1 MTSKNR
7 KQPVTLKDVAEAVGY
22 SVNTVSRALREKD
35 DISKKTR
42 ERIKHTA
49 IELGYISNAA
59 ATSLRLGYTSTI
71 AVILGDISN
80 PHFAII
86 MKEIEDR
93 AGKLGYTSFLLSTN
107 EDEAQELRAIQSA
120 VNKNVDGIILCPT
133 QKSERNIAY
142 VKATGVPFVLIG
154 RHFHQIETDY
164 VVCDDELG
172 GYQATKF
179 LLENGH
185 RDILILTGPSY
196 ISSAQERLSGYCK
209 ALNEYGVPVRDNLIL
224 ETAVTSGSNKNIL
237 SKLAQKEVRYSAIF
251 AFSDLLAW
259 EAWTYLEQLGKRVP
273 EDCSLVGFDYIQ
285 SRIPLPFQLSTISS
299 HKFKMSVAAVDLLIE
314 QITKKDERNT
324 ASSVVITTELVKGN
338 TVRNI
343 ASSKD
348 KQ

>member
-1 MTSKNR
+1 MTSENR
-7 KQPVTLKDVAEAVGY
+7 KQVITLKDVAEAVGY

-35 DISKKTR
+35 DIAKETR
-42 ERIKHTA
+42 EYIKQVA

-59 ATSLRLGYTSTI
+59 ATSLRLGYTNTI

-86 MKEIEDR
+86 MKEVEDR
-93 AGKLGYTSFLLSTN
+93 AAKLGYTSFLLSTN
-107 EDEAQELRAIQSA
+107 EDEEQESRAIQSA
-120 VNKNVDGIILCPT
+120 VNKNVDGIIICPT
-133 QKSERNIAY
+133 QKSEKNIAY
-142 VKATGVPFVLIG
+142 LKSTGVPFVLIG
-154 RHFHQIETDY
+154 RRYHQITTDY

-196 ISSAQERLSGYCK
+196 ISSAQERLTGYCK
-209 ALNEYGVPVRDNLIL
+209 ALKEYGVPVRDDLIL
-224 ETAVTSGSNKNIL
+224 ETAVTSGNNSTIL
-237 SKLAQKEVRYSAIF
+237 SGLAQKGVRYSAIF

-259 EAWTYLEQLGKRVP
+259 EAWSYLEQIGKHVP

-285 SRIPLPFQLSTISS
+285 SRIPLPIQLCTISS

-314 QITKKDERNT
+314 RMKKKNE
-324 ASSVVITTELVKGN
+324 ASEGKAVVIATELIQGN
-338 TVRNI
+338 TVMKI
-343 ASSKD
+343 DATKD
-348 KQ
+348 KH